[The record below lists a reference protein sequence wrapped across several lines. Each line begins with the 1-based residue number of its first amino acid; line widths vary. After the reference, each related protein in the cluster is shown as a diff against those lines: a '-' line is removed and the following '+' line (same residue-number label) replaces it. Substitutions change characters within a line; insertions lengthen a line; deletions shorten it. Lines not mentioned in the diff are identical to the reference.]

1 MCKTIVKFR
10 RLHSWNLNP
19 KEAIAL
25 QQKLAS
31 RVIAHGDVPQVRTIA
46 GVDLAFSSDGSGAVA
61 GIIVYA
67 YPELMEIARVSV
79 RARLTYPYI
88 PGLLSFREGPIL
100 EEAFAK
106 LKTEPDV
113 ILFDGQG
120 LAHPRRLGIAS
131 HMGLILG
138 KPTIGCAKSRLCG
151 VHDEP
156 GPEMGD
162 WSRLVDKKTGEVIGA
177 VLRTRER
184 VKPIYVSV
192 GHMVSLERAIEIVL
206 GCLDRTRIPKPTRE
220 ADKYVN
226 SIK

>member
-31 RVIAHGDVPQVRTIA
+31 RVIVHGDVPQVRTIA
-46 GVDLAFSSDGSGAVA
+46 GVDLAFSGDGSGAVA

-156 GPEMGD
+156 GPKVGD
-162 WSRLVDKKTGEVIGA
+162 WSNLVDKKTGEVIGA

-206 GCLDRTRIPKPTRE
+206 SCLDRTRIPKPTRE